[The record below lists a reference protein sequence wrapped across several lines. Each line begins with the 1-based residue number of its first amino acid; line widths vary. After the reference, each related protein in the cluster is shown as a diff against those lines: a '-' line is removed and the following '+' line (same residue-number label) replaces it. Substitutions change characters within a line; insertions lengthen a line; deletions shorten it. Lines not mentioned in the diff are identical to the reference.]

1 MLVEWLYR
9 NQNQH
14 RLHVKGVRKMP
25 KKIFPNE
32 RRQWLERY
40 DSGES
45 EAAIAK
51 DAHRDVRTVKKCIA
65 QARRER
71 DAHGA
76 RVELLKNALKQHNDR
91 LLNAV
96 KGAESALVMPT
107 RDLWIPWRQNAPLS
121 PIGFIGSTATYEAGK
136 GYKVTLAAESKPEW
150 GLVQEHLKGDPMWA
164 SLTAWRRA
172 FAAHVEARLELEDK
186 CAGLLMEK
194 TGYKLVDRSD
204 EPPYIYS
211 YSTLDLVYQ
220 SVLDRALGVEQTTKL
235 EDTITVDT
243 ESGVLWYDNKKLAEA
258 PGEEERCKANIL
270 AALKE
275 ALESREAAKVEPTY
289 KELAEATMKARRAIE
304 EILLMELVP
313 GECRVCHRLG
323 T

>member
-1 MLVEWLYR
+1 MSR
-9 NQNQH
+9 
-14 RLHVKGVRKMP
+14 GVRKMP

-71 DAHGA
+71 DVHGA

-91 LLNAV
+91 LVNAV
-96 KGAESALVMPT
+96 KEMESALVMPV
-107 RDLWIPWRQNAPLS
+107 RDLWIPWRQNAPPS

-136 GYKVTLAAESKPEW
+136 GYKVALTAESKPEW

-172 FAAHVEARLELEDK
+172 LAAHVEARRELGAR
-186 CAGLLMEK
+186 CADLLMEK
-194 TGYKLVDRSD
+194 TGYKLVEQSVDRSD
-204 EPPYIYS
+204 ELPFLYVW
-211 YSTLDLVYQ
+211 STLDLIYQ
-220 SVLDRALGVEQTTKL
+220 AVLDRPLAVEQATKL
-235 EDTITVDT
+235 EGTIVVDT
-243 ESGVLWYDNKKLAEA
+243 ERGAVRHANAILAEA
-258 PGEEERCKANIL
+258 PGDEERCKANIL

-275 ALESREAAKVEPTY
+275 ALESKEAAKVEQTY
-289 KELAEATMKARRAIE
+289 KELAEATIKAKRSVE
-304 EILLMELVP
+304 EILLLELVP
-313 GECRVCHRLG
+313 GECRVCRRLG
-323 T
+323 I

>member
-1 MLVEWLYR
+1 
-9 NQNQH
+9 
-14 RLHVKGVRKMP
+14 MP

-91 LLNAV
+91 LVNAV
-96 KGAESALVMPT
+96 KEAESALVIPP
-107 RDLWIPWRQNAPLS
+107 RDLWIPWRQNAPPS
-121 PIGFIGSTATYEAGK
+121 TIGFIGSTATYEADK

-150 GLVQEHLKGDPMWA
+150 ELVQEHLKGDSMWA
-164 SLTAWRRA
+164 YLTAWRRA
-172 FAAHVEARLELEDK
+172 LAAHVEARRELEAK
-186 CAGLLMEK
+186 WAGLLIEK
-194 TGYKLVDRSD
+194 TGYKLVEQSMDQSD
-204 EPPYIYS
+204 EPPFLYS
-211 YSTLDLVYQ
+211 WSTLDLIYQ
-220 SVLDRALGVEQTTKL
+220 AVLDRAPDVEQTKKL
-235 EDTITVDT
+235 EDAITVDT
-243 ESGVLWYDNKKLAEA
+243 ETGTVWYDNKKKLAEA
-258 PGEEERCKANIL
+258 PSEGERCKANIL

-275 ALESREAAKVEPTY
+275 ALKSKEADRVEPTY
-289 KELAEATMKARRAIE
+289 KELQEATVKAKRAVE

-313 GECRVCHRLG
+313 GECRVCRRLG